1 MGERSGLGLVDM
13 ALLSSIER
21 HGSLPN
27 QPHTKCA
34 TVIFSLDQEVGL
46 APVYAYLALCDL
58 AKPWI
63 VNPTLVNFHGELGTR
78 DKPGAVMRMTECR
91 LCWLGAVA
99 VAAERG
105 EIAPVP
111 LGLIFGNTHLLGHQP
126 PFDAL
131 GVVAAVRLVLE
142 DPLVPAA
149 DVGAAIGPPVFPTGS
164 EATGDLDSLIAG
176 EWARSSPLGHI
187 SAWTRRQVP

>member
-1 MGERSGLGLVDM
+1 M
-13 ALLSSIER
+13 
-21 HGSLPN
+21 
-27 QPHTKCA
+27 
-34 TVIFSLDQEVGL
+34 
-46 APVYAYLALCDL
+46 
-58 AKPWI
+58 
-63 VNPTLVNFHGELGTR
+63 R

-149 DVGAAIGPPVFPTGS
+149 DVGVTIGPPVFPTGS

-176 EWARSSPLGHI
+176 EWAASSPSGAHFSLDQATGALMIERLPPGCSPDRLAQIAREIPTKPVNGRRMRPQPLGGGD
-187 SAWTRRQVP
+187 SVLTRIRS